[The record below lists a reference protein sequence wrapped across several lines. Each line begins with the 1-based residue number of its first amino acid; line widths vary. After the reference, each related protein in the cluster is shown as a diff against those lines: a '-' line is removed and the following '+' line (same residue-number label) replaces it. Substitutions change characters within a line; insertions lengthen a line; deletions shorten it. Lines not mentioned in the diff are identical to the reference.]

1 MRIAV
6 ISANIGGFDTEKS
19 IPKQTVNFDRYYY
32 TDKNLPVPMHTQD
45 ARMKAKLMKIVPHYF
60 LPNYDVYI
68 WVDGNVQVKSERFI
82 ETILQALEGKDISIS
97 NHPFRSDIYHEA
109 AFICDEIK
117 KGNKYLST
125 RYSID
130 SVKREM
136 GYITDQIAGN
146 EFKGLYWCGCFSRVN
161 HPRIN
166 EYFEQWF
173 MDNILYSNF
182 DQLSF
187 VKMVNV
193 CKLKVGTFSLG
204 SFYDNDFYKLTH
216 HLK

>member
-1 MRIAV
+1 MKVAV
-6 ISANIGGFDTEKS
+6 ISANIGGFDTEKP
-19 IPKQTVNFDRYYY
+19 IPKQTVEFDRYYY

-45 ARMKAKLMKIVPHYF
+45 ARMKAKLMKIVPHLY
-60 LPNYDVYI
+60 LPNYDVYV
-68 WVDGNVQVKSERFI
+68 WLDGNIQVKSERFI
-82 ETILQALEGKDISIS
+82 ETILQALDGKDISIS

-136 GYITDQIAGN
+136 EDISQDL
-146 EFKGLYWCGCFSRVN
+146 EGLYWCGCFARVN
-161 HPRIN
+161 SRLVNIA
-166 EYFEQWF
+166 FEEWF
-173 MDNILYSNF
+173 MQNILYTNF

-187 VKMVNV
+187 VKVVNGV
-193 CKLKVGTFSLG
+193 GLKLGIFDFG
-204 SFYDNDFYKLTH
+204 SFYGNDYYELKH